1 MSCSVREMI
10 EIDEHSLPFV
20 RTGQALLMLDLQN
33 DFIESSAVLPVRN
46 PPGFID
52 NIVKLLPEFRA
63 CGPVISIRSIF
74 EASRPFNEPQGESES
89 VITNDELPPITRDVG
104 SKSRAR
110 LLKKLTEQNGK
121 KSQSR
126 TTDFST
132 AALAVDNG
140 PEMEE
145 DDEDDDSEEEDNSVP
160 ETFLT
165 VGPGLQ
171 QNVVLPA
178 SPGTNFAESIVMAA
192 DVKKDLFGQKTY
204 YSAFKDG
211 TLVQT
216 LRAKFV
222 TEIYI
227 CGALTNISI
236 FATAMDA
243 ARHGYAI
250 TIVEDCVGYRSKA
263 RHNEA
268 LRRLQEFAGCEL
280 MTSKEL
286 IEGLREK
293 ARMRQAPARHPRPQ
307 RPQGKNAGLENLMAS
322 LSLKSAETNSTG
334 SSAKVADRG
343 DAGAALP
350 VDDTTEPPDVEFP
363 KKATDVDGKKRE
375 RVKSKVKSRRRPSK
389 SLPKEI
395 GVPGESS
402 HSSQEKSPPSP
413 TSATL
418 SAASQAIEKLP
429 TSFSTETQPSTSLS
443 VEGSKHKEDGPKS
456 SHLVVDP
463 ELKSTENGATATDA
477 KDSKSV
483 EPLSALKAEMEPASN
498 ADGLFSLCEG
508 DTSIIHNLLDD
519 ESEKG
524 IFEKLRDEVRW
535 QKMSHQGG
543 DVPRLVVVQGKV
555 EEDGSI
561 PIYRHP
567 ADESPPLL
575 PFSPTVSLIRAQ
587 VEKKLGHPVN
597 HVLIQYYRDGTDYI
611 SEHSDKTLDIVPKT
625 FIANV
630 SLGAQRTMVFRTKK
644 PHKTDDTVNIAP
656 AKPREAVKAPL
667 PHNSLCRMG
676 LVTNM
681 RWLHSI
687 RQDKRPT
694 QEKKPEELVYGGGRI
709 SLTFRLIGTFLDKD
723 HQKIWGQGAV
733 AKTKE
738 EARRVINGKTE
749 EAERMIYAF
758 GTENQSSE
766 FGWKATY
773 GEGFDVLHMSS
784 SPKLFLSG
792 DFVAD
797 LRVKLMLAEYGIAWT
812 EGKVSPSFS
821 GKGRSPSK
829 DAPELPEAFPVKFVD
844 SDLSKST
851 IVGDLAILLY
861 LDAVYGP
868 MANKKIKSPQELAKQ
883 YTRMYQSG
891 DLLKLWKTE
900 PFSAKPFQRELE
912 MWETFAKEESKFI
925 AGPSISLA
933 DYAILPVLLKVQ
945 NEWDK
950 FTGFDNLADYC
961 CMLRHIDFVAK
972 VLGPMEAEST

>member
-1 MSCSVREMI
+1 MI

-89 VITNDELPPITRDVG
+89 VITNDELPPITRD
-104 SKSRAR
+104 
-110 LLKKLTEQNGK
+110 
-121 KSQSR
+121 
-126 TTDFST
+126 
-132 AALAVDNG
+132 
-140 PEMEE
+140 
-145 DDEDDDSEEEDNSVP
+145 DDDSEEEDNSVP

-211 TLVQT
+211 SLVQT

-418 SAASQAIEKLP
+418 SAASQALEKLP

-443 VEGSKHKEDGPKS
+443 VEGSKHKEDSPKS
-456 SHLVVDP
+456 SHL
-463 ELKSTENGATATDA
+463 
-477 KDSKSV
+477 
-483 EPLSALKAEMEPASN
+483 PASN

-543 DVPRLVVVQGKV
+543 DVPRLVVVQGEV

-812 EGKVSPSFS
+812 EGKVSPSFN

-829 DAPELPEAFPVKFVD
+829 DVPELPEAFPVKFVD